1 MNKTIYSQKK
11 IGFAII
17 GCGRICKTHTTVLS
31 QLPDVK
37 IVVVCD
43 VIEERAKEYA
53 QKYHCDYTTNY
64 HEILKRDDVDV
75 VDICTPTYLHPEM
88 AINSAKA
95 GKHVI
100 TEKPMSLS
108 IKEADKMI
116 EVCNKA
122 GVKLFVVKQ
131 NRYNPPI
138 VKLKEAI
145 DEGRFGKIYYG
156 NTTVR
161 WYRHQS
167 YYDESEWFKKFGGGV
182 LINQASHNIDMLRW
196 LMGPVDSVHAKIS
209 TAIHDIDVED
219 IGIALLKFKSGA
231 LGTIE
236 ATTCAYPRNLEGS
249 ITIMGEKGTVK
260 IGGIQMNETVVW
272 EFQDYRSED
281 GLYSRHSTNPPNV
294 YGYGHI
300 KVMENVIDT
309 ILNNS
314 SDPVVDGVEGKKS
327 LELILAIYES
337 AKRGVEIKVSEFL
350 EGIYKKN

>member
-1 MNKTIYSQKK
+1 VNKTIYSQKK

>member
-1 MNKTIYSQKK
+1 MNKTGNSQKK
-11 IGFAII
+11 LGFAII
-17 GCGRICKTHTTVLS
+17 GCGRICKTHTAVLS
-31 QLPDVK
+31 QLPGAK

-43 VIEERAKEYA
+43 IIEERAKEYA
-53 QKYHCDYTTNY
+53 KKYQCDYTVDY
-64 HEILKRDDVDV
+64 YEILKRNDVDV
-75 VDICTPTYLHPEM
+75 IDICTPTYLHSKMTVDAAE
-88 AINSAKA
+88 A
-95 GKHVI
+95 GKHVVS
-100 TEKPMSLS
+100 EKPMALSL
-108 IKEADKMI
+108 EDADKMI
-116 EVCNKA
+116 EACRRA

-138 VKLKEAI
+138 VKLKEAM

-167 YYDESEWFKKFGGGV
+167 YYDEDEWFRRFGGGV
-182 LINQASHNIDMLRW
+182 LINQASHNIDMLQW
-196 LMGPVDSVHAKIS
+196 LMGPVDSVYAKIS
-209 TAIHDIDVED
+209 TAIHNVDVED
-219 IGIALLKFKSGA
+219 IGVALLKFESGV

-249 ITIMGEKGTVK
+249 ITILGEKGSVK
-260 IGGIQMNETVVW
+260 VGGIQMNETSIW
-272 EFQDYRSED
+272 EFQDYKSED
-281 GLYSRHSTNPPNV
+281 GLYSSHSTTPPNI

-309 ILNNS
+309 ILINNS
-314 SDPVVDGVEGKKS
+314 DPSVDGIEGRKS